1 MTDDTRA
8 DSGRIRVLIVDDHA
22 VVRSGLAQLLATTDD
37 IELVGTASNGNE
49 AIAGVAALHPDV
61 VLMDLSMPD
70 LDGVEA
76 TRQIAEQHPSSHV
89 LVLTSFSD
97 QTRILDALAAGA
109 DGYLLKHADPDE
121 IADGIRAVHA
131 GGSPLDPKAA
141 RTLIDSRRVRS
152 DAPQL
157 TDRERE
163 VLLLV
168 RDGLANKQIGR
179 RLGIAERTVKAHLT
193 SVFQR
198 LGVTDRTQAALWA
211 REHLSRSD

>member
-1 MTDDTRA
+1 MTSDPGER
-8 DSGRIRVLIVDDHA
+8 RKIRVLVVDDHV
-22 VVRSGLAQLLATTDD
+22 VVRSGLEQLLATTDD
-37 IELVGTASNGNE
+37 IELAGTASNGNE
-49 AIAGVAALHPDV
+49 AIDAVERLHPDV
-61 VLMDLSMPD
+61 VLMDLSMPE

-76 TRQIAEQHPSSHV
+76 TRRISVEHPSSRV

-97 QTRILDALAAGA
+97 QTRILDALSAGA
-109 DGYLLKHADPDE
+109 DGYLLKHAEPDD
-121 IADGIRAVHA
+121 IAEAIRAVHG

-141 RTLIDSRRVRS
+141 RALIESRRAGRDV
-152 DAPQL
+152 PQL

-168 RDGLANKQIGR
+168 RDGLANKQIAR

-211 REHLSRSD
+211 SQHLAGPG